1 MNCVTSVGN
10 CLQSAAVVRGGRIA
24 LLYLSRLFFLF
35 CSSSRPDLQV
45 VVVVVVVS
53 AVLTVVKDQSAA
65 IEEGVWVC
73 HHAVVSARVKVIT
86 LK

>member
-1 MNCVTSVGN
+1 M
-10 CLQSAAVVRGGRIA
+10 
-24 LLYLSRLFFLF
+24 
-35 CSSSRPDLQV
+35 
-45 VVVVVVVS
+45 VVVVS

-73 HHAVVSARVKVIT
+73 HHAVVSSARVKVIT